1 MTQKHDAVQSVE
13 VFFLRMPRAVGL
25 HSGRVPAV
33 NARGYIVDPDNGT
46 VYPADDRTLIVKIT
60 TEAGRIGWGET
71 YGIAAAGAVEAI
83 IKDII
88 GPLLRGRDP
97 LDVQVIWQDFYN
109 MMRVRGYTGGFY
121 VDALA
126 AIDIAL
132 WDLCGKILG
141 QPVHKL
147 LGGARRTRIPAY
159 ITNIGGTTLDERI
172 AAVHV
177 QWDKGFHAFKIHA
190 ASSFDYIELIRRLR
204 TQFGAEITLMVDLHW
219 CHTSSEALSIARKL
233 EPYDL
238 LFIEAP
244 CRYEDID
251 GLARVAAGS
260 SIAIA
265 GGEEWR
271 TIYDAQARLKA
282 QGVTIIQPE
291 MGRSGITQFMK
302 MATLAEAYHA
312 RVMPHATIGFGI
324 FMAASLQASAAIE
337 DLPLHEYQNTVL
349 PRHLKHFDTT
359 MICENGFYTVP
370 DASGLGIEPRDSLWE
385 FIVQP

>member
-1 MTQKHDAVQSVE
+1 MTQKHDTVQLVE

-25 HSGRVPAV
+25 HSGRVPEV
-33 NARGYIVDPDNGT
+33 NERGYIVDPDNGT
-46 VYPADDRTLIVKIT
+46 VYPADDRTLIIKIT
-60 TEAGRIGWGET
+60 TTSGLIGWGET

-88 GPLLRGRDP
+88 GPLLHGRDP

-132 WDLCGKILG
+132 WDLCGKILQ

-159 ITNIGGTTLDERI
+159 ITNIGGSTLEERLT
-172 AAVHV
+172 AVQT
-177 QWDKGFHAFKIHA
+177 QWDKGFRAFKIHA

-219 CHTSSEALSIARKL
+219 CHTSSEALSISRKL

-260 SIAIA
+260 RISIA

-271 TIYDAQARLKA
+271 TLYDAQTRLKA

-349 PRHLKHFDTT
+349 ARHLIYFDTT

-370 DASGLGIEPRDSLWE
+370 DAPGLGIEPRDSLWE
-385 FIVQP
+385 FVVQP